1 MNTDTEISLPQG
13 VTVYC
18 GSCPGADPAFT
29 AAARELGAA
38 LAGAGVPLIY
48 GGGRMGLMH
57 AVADACRRAGGVTL
71 SVIPGFMVERGWHD
85 TASTHTIVTADMSE
99 RKKTF
104 ATRSRGVIALPGG
117 IGTLEELAEII
128 TWRQLGLFG
137 GNIVIINTGGYYT
150 GFLSQLGEAMRQGFM
165 PVDHCRLWA
174 VTDDPA
180 EAVRLATAEPAELHL
195 HRKF

>member
-1 MNTDTEISLPQG
+1 MNTDTALNLPQG

-18 GSCPGADPAFT
+18 GSCPGADPAFA
-29 AAARELGAA
+29 AAARELGAC
-38 LAGAGVPLIY
+38 LAAARTPLIY

-57 AVADACRRAGGVTL
+57 AVADACRRAGGTTL
-71 SVIPGFMVERGWHD
+71 SVIPSFMVERGWND
-85 TASTHTIVTADMSE
+85 TDSTHTIVTADMSE

-104 ATRSRGVIALPGG
+104 AARSRGVIALSGG

-137 GNIVIINTGGYYT
+137 GNIVILDIGGYYK

-165 PVDHCRLWA
+165 PPDHSRLWA
-174 VTDDPA
+174 VTESPA
-180 EAVRLATAEPAELHL
+180 EAVALATAEPSELHL